1 MKKRLAWSFPAAVA
15 GIVWLAP
22 ASAASLYFEKVIVK
36 TASEKTCLGF
46 ANDVARRQGFKNLRR
61 NSSEVAG
68 EKGGAYV
75 SITCVGRGS
84 QPAVAV
90 VMSVA
95 DRFDTAKAVGHPIA
109 QGLKSIQNID

>member
-1 MKKRLAWSFPAAVA
+1 
-15 GIVWLAP
+15 
-22 ASAASLYFEKVIVK
+22 
-36 TASEKTCLGF
+36 
-46 ANDVARRQGFKNLRR
+46 LRR
-61 NSSEVAG
+61 NNIEVAV